1 MYFEFV
7 TPRMLILHPIMS
19 IKVLRNR
26 NLIHDSFDGRVV
38 NVLRAKRFLRNYD
51 YVEPYVER
59 IFDRMLRESL
69 TRRGQFLIDFVKV
82 RFGISKNAIF
92 KKLRYLST
100 ESNRVLIA
108 ELNMGLDHITL
119 RQDLNSTSVLE
130 LLTK

>member
-1 MYFEFV
+1 MSYVYGEKNDTHEF
-7 TPRMLILHPIMS
+7 
-19 IKVLRNR
+19 
-26 NLIHDSFDGRVV
+26 RVSDLYQP
-38 NVLRAKRFLRNYD
+38 NVEYG
-51 YVEPYVER
+51 PYIE
-59 IFDRMLRESL
+59 
-69 TRRGQFLIDFVKV
+69 
-82 RFGISKNAIF
+82 FGISKNAIF